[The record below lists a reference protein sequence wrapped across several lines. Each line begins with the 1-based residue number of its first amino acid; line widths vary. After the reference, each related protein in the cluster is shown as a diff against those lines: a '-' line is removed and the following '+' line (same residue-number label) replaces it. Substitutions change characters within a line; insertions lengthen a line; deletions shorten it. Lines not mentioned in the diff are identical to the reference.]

1 MQEVQTTL
9 PVGTRLRDRYIVE
22 GLLGKGGFGAVY
34 LVGDQRVKRN
44 LYALKEMIDSSKQER
59 ARFTFE
65 GEVLKR
71 LDHPSLP
78 HVYRVFE
85 DAKNNR
91 AYLLMDYIEGP
102 NLETLRQQQPEKC
115 FPLPRVMSIMAPIF
129 DAV

>member
-1 MQEVQTTL
+1 VQEVQTTL

-91 AYLLMDYIEGP
+91 AYLLMDYIEGQK
-102 NLETLRQQQPEKC
+102 LETLRQQQPEKC